1 MAVPGRIGAV
11 LIGRN
16 EGERLVRA
24 LAAAGPQVDC
34 MVYVDS
40 GSTDSSVAVAENTG
54 AVIVQLDM
62 AQPFTA
68 ARARN
73 TGLSRLL
80 EDGHF
85 DFVQFTDG
93 DCELQP
99 GWIDTARAFLEAM
112 PQAAVVHGRR
122 RERFPEATHLQL
134 VVRLGMGPAGRGRRE
149 SCGGDALMRVAA
161 LQAGRRVQPNIDRR
175 RGARDVRASAPAGW
189 QIWCLSTMR

>member
-73 TGLSRLL
+73 EVFRACWRTGR
-80 EDGHF
+80 F
-85 DFVQFTDG
+85 DYVQFIDG

-99 GWIDTARAFLEAM
+99 GWIDTARAFLDAM

-122 RERFPEATHLQL
+122 RERFPEATVYNWLCDCEWDRPPGQAN
-134 VVRLGMGPAGRGRRE
+134 P
-149 SCGGDALMRVAA
+149 VAA
-161 LQAGRRVQPNIDRR
+161 
-175 RGARDVRASAPAGW
+175 
-189 QIWCLSTMR
+189 MR